1 MASGTKPTICRGDTA
16 DVYKDMTREQLIE
29 LLIRREKY
37 NYLLQKAIRRYAMN
51 LLEELK
57 NYRNNDLQ
65 GIIG

>member
-1 MASGTKPTICRGDTA
+1 
-16 DVYKDMTREQLIE
+16 MTREQLIE

>member
-1 MASGTKPTICRGDTA
+1 MASGTNPTIRLGDTA
-16 DVYKDMTREQLIE
+16 DAYKDMTREQLIE

-51 LLEELK
+51 LLDELK
-57 NYRNNDLQ
+57 KYRSNDLQ

>member
-1 MASGTKPTICRGDTA
+1 
-16 DVYKDMTREQLIE
+16 MTREQLIE

-37 NYLLQKAIRRYAMN
+37 NYMLQKAIRRYAMN